1 MICTF
6 LEGDRMLACFRKKGC
21 KEDLYGYYGF
31 FKILMLDI
39 NVTGFCEIQK
49 IFKEAIDAS
58 S

>member
-1 MICTF
+1 MPA
-6 LEGDRMLACFRKKGC
+6 LEKKVVKKIFMGTM
-21 KEDLYGYYGF
+21 GF